1 MRPVDFIGRVV
12 KADSKEVVS
21 HVEGTIFQYEDKLAG
36 TSGWQG
42 SFLRWKNEAAL
53 MAARQ
58 ASEPVLLACNDGR
71 QGMIMLEVE
80 MADWGIAGLRFR
92 GAGPLSEPT
101 APPSWRNLD
110 RIRSDDGVPDAT

>member
-71 QGMIMLEVE
+71 QRLRIEIVEVLVQDE
-80 MADWGIAGLRFR
+80 GDVAALDALGAVRNRDQKKAVVCKRIALRTQE
-92 GAGPLSEPT
+92 G
-101 APPSWRNLD
+101 
-110 RIRSDDGVPDAT
+110 